1 MFLTQEI
8 TLHFSSLVILFGGTT
23 GFTLALPLFMA
34 PWGNRRANRCLG
46 ALLATSSLLAL
57 AYVPHTEV
65 ASPSAAFF
73 ALFALQLLFGPLL
86 YFYCRLL
93 TEPEF
98 RWQRQH
104 LWHLLP
110 ALASALLWQL
120 QLASDGL
127 LNAPCIGEAVCT
139 TSETIRARFI
149 HRAAAMISSIAYSIW
164 VLRLLRPYQRRVM
177 ESYSTIEPVNLSWLW
192 VLSHTCL
199 VITAVCILLEI
210 YSWQAP
216 TRELTPGLLQAL
228 LPLIISVLLGG
239 FGLRQR
245 NIRLS
250 AERPVEQEEEKEEE
264 ESESGNSVATPP
276 ADSIPANR
284 KSAVRNL
291 SESSAEALWRQLQV
305 TMQQRK
311 PYLEP
316 GLKIAQLAEL
326 LQVPPHHLSETIN
339 GIAGQSFYD
348 FINQYRVEEAAQ
360 LLTDPSNTH
369 LSVTDIGLQAG
380 FNSNSTFFSQFKKRL
395 GESPSRYRSRQQ
407 KSVTI

>member
-1 MFLTQEI
+1 MLLTQEF
-8 TLHFSSLVILFGGTT
+8 TLHLSSLVILFGGAS
-23 GFTLALPLFMA
+23 GFTLALLLFMA

-46 ALLATSSLLAL
+46 ALLAMMSLLAL

-65 ASPSAAFF
+65 QSPSALFY

-98 RWQRQH
+98 RWQQRH

-110 ALASALLWQL
+110 ALASALLWLWQL
-120 QLASDGL
+120 QVASDDL
-127 LNAPCIGEAVCT
+127 LNAPCIGEAACT
-139 TSETIRARFI
+139 TSEVTRARFI
-149 HRAAAMISSIAYSIW
+149 HRAAAMVSSIAYAIW

-177 ESYSTIEPVNLSWLW
+177 ESYSDIEPVGLSWLR
-192 VLSHTCL
+192 VLSLTCL
-199 VITAVCILLEI
+199 AIAAVCIFLEI
-210 YSWQAP
+210 YGWLAP

-228 LPLIISVLLGG
+228 GPLIISVLLGG

-245 NIRLS
+245 SIRLS
-250 AERPVEQEEEKEEE
+250 AEHRAEPEADD
-264 ESESGNSVATPP
+264 SGSGQRVANTATDSTP
-276 ADSIPANR
+276 ATR
-284 KSAVRNL
+284 KSTVRNL
-291 SESSAEALWRQLQV
+291 SESSAEALWRQLQI

-395 GESPSRYRSRQQ
+395 GASPSRYRSRQQ
-407 KSVTI
+407 NSATI